1 MYNFVIEDF
10 EKIDLRNYLQRTVD
24 SHIFHS
30 IEWMKTIKETLGLSY
45 KIAMLKDNGK
55 VIASIPFLT
64 YRNFI
69 KGPSALPLHLSGYYD
84 TIVSDN
90 DKFKNIFLNKFFEHC
105 LNHKLY
111 TQIPE
116 INAINGYK
124 NFFGYSIYKM
134 KIEGNSPA
142 EEQII
147 ARAYIKRSKEMTKNS
162 DKCDLLCNTGSLEL
176 LDKFY
181 FLYLQNMK
189 ELGTPP
195 FPKNYFRKIIENF
208 PQKAKIIL
216 VENQRQICSSSF
228 IIKVSKKELF
238 TYVIS
243 TPRLYKSGRSS
254 HLIYMQAAKEA
265 QNLGCSVIN
274 FGRSIDGSGPAF
286 FKSRYG
292 LEIVPLLIYSPYE
305 NWNVTNPKNS
315 ILRHAV
321 TIWKKLPIPLTR
333 VGGILFA
340 KHVI

>member
-1 MYNFVIEDF
+1 MHNFFIEDF
-10 EKIDLRNYLQRTVD
+10 EKIDEKDYLRRTVF
-24 SHIFHS
+24 SNIFHS
-30 IEWMKTIKETLGLSY
+30 IEWMKTVKKSLGLSY
-45 KIAMLKDNGK
+45 KVAMLKDNDK
-55 VIASIPFLT
+55 VIASIPFLA

-69 KGPSALPLHLSGYYD
+69 KGSCALPLQFSGYYD
-84 TIVSDN
+84 TIVSDD
-90 DKFKNIFLNKFFEHC
+90 DKIKTIILNKFFEYC
-105 LNHKLY
+105 LKHKLY

-116 INAINGYK
+116 INLIKGHK
-124 NFFGYSIYKM
+124 SFSGYSIYKM
-134 KIEGNSPA
+134 KIDESSPA
-142 EEQII
+142 DEQII
-147 ARAYIKRSKEMTKNS
+147 ARANIKRTKEMMQNY
-162 DKCDLLCNTGSLEL
+162 DKCDLSCRIGGLEL

-195 FPKNYFRKIIENF
+195 FPKILYKEIIENF
-208 PQKAKIIL
+208 SERAKIIL
-216 VENQRQICSSSF
+216 VEKQKHACSSSL
-228 IIKVSKKELF
+228 IIKVSKTEMY

-292 LEIVPLLIYSPYE
+292 LEIIPLLMYSPYE
-305 NWNVTNPKNS
+305 NWIITNPQNS
-315 ILRHAV
+315 ILRYAV

-333 VGGILFA
+333 VGGILLA

>member
-10 EKIDLRNYLQRTVD
+10 EKIDVKDYLRRTVE

-30 IEWMKTIKETLGLSY
+30 IEWMKTVKETLGLSY
-45 KIAMLKDNGK
+45 KIAMLKDNEK

-69 KGPSALPLHLSGYYD
+69 KGPSALPLHPSGYYD

-90 DKFKNIFLNKFFEHC
+90 DRFKNVILNKFFEYC

-111 TQIPE
+111 TQVPE
-116 INAINGYK
+116 INAISGYK
-124 NFFGYSIYKM
+124 NFFGYSIYRM
-134 KIEGNSPA
+134 KIERTSPA

-147 ARAYIKRSKEMTKNS
+147 NRANIKRSKEMTKNS
-162 DKCDLLCNTGSLEL
+162 DKCDLLCYTGGLEL

-195 FPKNYFRKIIENF
+195 FPKSYFRKIIENF

-216 VENQRQICSSSF
+216 VEKQRQICSSSL
-228 IIKVSKKELF
+228 IINVSKKELY
-238 TYVIS
+238 TYVIC

-254 HLIYMQAAKEA
+254 HLIYIQAAKEA
-265 QNLGCSVIN
+265 QNLGCSLIN
-274 FGRSIDGSGPAF
+274 YGRSIDGSGPAF

-292 LEIVPLLIYSPYE
+292 LEIIPLLIYSPYK
-305 NWNVTNPKNS
+305 NWVVTNPKKT

-333 VGGILFA
+333 VGGVLFA